1 MLILKILN
9 FFEGSDTVKIEPSC
23 DSEGE
28 AALDILM
35 ESGIAFDGVHRDSEG
50 RICFRIS
57 HRNSSE
63 TVSILDKN
71 GIKVYSICMHGFPSL
86 WSRYKRRPGIAVGLV
101 LFMLTIW
108 FSTKIIWNIEVVG
121 GTETDEEAVIERL
134 SGLGCSVGSFIPG
147 IDFYGLCTDYLAK
160 YSDTAWISVNILG
173 NTAEVRLLE
182 SREKNIQTDRSK
194 PANIV
199 ASTDGLI
206 EYVNTF
212 SGASVVSDGDTV
224 VKGQLLISGVVENK
238 NDFSNRYVRA
248 DGCVMAR
255 TYHEISVDIPM
266 VYEKRIYD
274 ASPVKKTSMSIFG
287 AELPFG
293 GGDIDVSEAVET
305 ESVKDRLCIFGDIV
319 LPITQYTTIYY
330 PYHTEATE
338 RTREEADML
347 AQAEM
352 AARITEQLGGADI
365 ISRETEVIVSQS
377 DSGTDVY
384 TMICRIRCIE
394 NIAEPVP
401 MTVIK

>member
-1 MLILKILN
+1 MLVLKILK
-9 FFEGSDTVKIEPSC
+9 FFAGSDTVVIKPSC

-28 AALDILM
+28 NALDILR
-35 ESGIAFDGVHRDSEG
+35 ENGIVFNSLHRDSEG
-50 RICFRIS
+50 RICFEIS
-57 HRNSSE
+57 HRNNSE
-63 TVSILDKN
+63 TASLLDKN
-71 GIKVYSICMHGFPSL
+71 GIRVYSIYMHGFPSFL
-86 WSRYKRRPGIAVGLV
+86 RRYKRRPGIAVGLAV
-101 LFMLTIW
+101 FMLVIW

-121 GTETDEEAVIERL
+121 GTEADEETVTERL

-147 IDFYGLCTDYLAK
+147 IDFYGLCTEYLSK
-160 YSDTAWISVNILG
+160 YSDTAWISVNIIG
-173 NTAEVRLLE
+173 NTAEVRFLE
-182 SREKNIQTDRSK
+182 SREKNIQIDSSK

-238 NDFSNRYVRA
+238 NDLSNRYVRA
-248 DGCVMAR
+248 DGCVMAK

-266 VYEKRIYD
+266 TYEKRIYD
-274 ASPVKKTSMSIFG
+274 GSPLKKTALSIFG
-287 AELPFG
+287 AEIPLG
-293 GGDIDVSEAVET
+293 GGDIDVSAAVES

-319 LPITQYTTIYY
+319 LPVTKYTTFYY
-330 PYHTEATE
+330 PYHTESAQ
-338 RTREEADML
+338 RTKEEADML

-365 ISRETEVIVSQS
+365 ISRETEVTVSPS
-377 DSGTDVY
+377 DSGIDIY
-384 TMICRIRCIE
+384 TMTCRIRCIE

-401 MTVIK
+401 LTVNE

>member
-1 MLILKILN
+1 MLILKLLK
-9 FFEGSDTVKIEPSC
+9 FFEGSDTVTVESSC
-23 DSEGE
+23 DSGGE
-28 AALDILM
+28 AALDILR
-35 ESGIAFDGVHRDSEG
+35 EYGVTFDGVCRDGEDRIRFEISHRDS
-50 RICFRIS
+50 RKTAS
-57 HRNSSE
+57 L
-63 TVSILDKN
+63 LDKN

-86 WSRYKRRPGIAVGLV
+86 LSRYKRRPGIAVGAAVFLLV
-101 LFMLTIW
+101 IW
-108 FSTKIIWNIEVVG
+108 FSTKIIWNIEIVG
-121 GTETDEEAVIERL
+121 NSKIDEETVTERL
-134 SGLGCSVGSFIPG
+134 SGLGCSIGSFIPG

-182 SREKNIQTDRSK
+182 SEGKSFQIDSSK
-194 PANIV
+194 PANII

-274 ASPVKKTSMSIFG
+274 GSPAKRTSVNIFG
-287 AELPFG
+287 TEISLGGADIDASASVEAEL
-293 GGDIDVSEAVET
+293 
-305 ESVKDRLCIFGDIV
+305 VKDRLCVFGDIV
-319 LPITQYTTIYY
+319 LPITRYTTIFY
-330 PYHTEATE
+330 PYRTEAAE
-338 RTREEADML
+338 RTKEEADML

-365 ISRETEVIVSQS
+365 ISRETEVTVSQS
-377 DSGTDVY
+377 DSGVDIY
-384 TMICRIRCIE
+384 TMTCRIRCIE
-394 NIAEPVP
+394 NIAESVP
-401 MTVIK
+401 MTVTD